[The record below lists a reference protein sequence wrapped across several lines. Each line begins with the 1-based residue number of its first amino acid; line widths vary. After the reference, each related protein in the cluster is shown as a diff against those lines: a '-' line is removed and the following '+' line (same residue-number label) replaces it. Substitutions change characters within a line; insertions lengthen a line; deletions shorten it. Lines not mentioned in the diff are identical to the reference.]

1 MPAPVPRYV
10 ASRIIRALPRK
21 KISHFLGQ
29 LCDVRLPPRV
39 SRAVVGAYGWV
50 YRVDMTDVELR
61 SGAYESFDEF
71 FTRGLVPGSRPV
83 SEAVGDVVSPADG
96 VLQSIGR
103 VEEGCRIVV
112 KGRGYDVARLV
123 GDEEDALSL
132 RGGQFAVV
140 YLSPRDYHRV
150 HAPASGVVRV
160 VKGIDGDLFPVNSL
174 GERCSRALLVENK
187 RVAVAID
194 TPDIGRVVVVLVG
207 AMVVGRITVTMLSH
221 RNVPAGIHPVDPQV
235 EVQRGDELGAFHL
248 GSTAVVLV
256 GPKAPAWQRSAG
268 LIRVGESL
276 MRFG

>member
-1 MPAPVPRYV
+1 
-10 ASRIIRALPRK
+10 
-21 KISHFLGQ
+21 
-29 LCDVRLPPRV
+29 
-39 SRAVVGAYGWV
+39 
-50 YRVDMTDVELR
+50 MTDVEPR
-61 SGAYESFDEF
+61 SGPYVSFDEY

-83 SEAVGDVVSPADG
+83 SEATGDVVSPADG
-96 VLQSIGR
+96 VLQSMGR

-112 KGRGYDVARLV
+112 KGRPYDVARLV
-123 GDEEDALSL
+123 GDEQDALSF

-150 HAPASGVVRV
+150 HAPVSGEVRV
-160 VKGIDGDLFPVNSL
+160 VKGVDGDLFPVNSL

-194 TPDIGRVVVVLVG
+194 TPDLGRVIVVLVG
-207 AMVVGRITVTMLSH
+207 AMVVGRITVTMLPH
-221 RNVPAGIHPVDPQV
+221 RNVPAGIHPIEPRV

-248 GSTAVVLV
+248 GSTAVVLA
-256 GPKAPAWQRSAG
+256 GPKAPAWQRRTG